1 MRPGRQW
8 PEVSIPLTIAASLFL
23 ALAIFYLDLDIPA
36 ADATATLYVA
46 VILWAYF
53 IPWLHYVYMMA
64 GLTTV
69 MTLLAGYLTTT
80 EAVAGAGH
88 INRFLII
95 TTIWI
100 TAIVVDRIQKSSG
113 SFYSAIETA
122 ADAIINTNSRGIINT
137 FNLGAQKI
145 FGYTPKEVLGKNI
158 AMLMPHPSR
167 EQHDEYISRF
177 LNTGHQHMAGQWREF
192 KAQRKDGSV
201 FPVEVS
207 VIETYQRG
215 NLMFLEI
222 IRDITGRVR
231 AEEQLSILSRAIEQ
245 SPASIIITD
254 FEGTIEYVNPKFS
267 ETSGYAQD
275 EVLGKNTR
283 ILKSGEIPS
292 EEYRSLWDTISSG
305 NEWRGLFHNQKK
317 NGELFWESAS
327 VSPIKNQD
335 GDITHFLSVKE
346 DITEQME
353 TERQLA
359 HALKLEATGQL
370 TSGIAHDFNN
380 LLTIIMGNMQLLMD
394 EKNKFARDETTEILN
409 DIYSAAKDG
418 EDLIQRLLLLLR
430 KTKPK
435 TIQFDVNQIILDLK
449 RVLGRMLGEDIRVT
463 INLNEDGDFIHADP
477 NQVESALLNLAVNSR
492 DALPNGGEFRIET
505 KHIRAESSAACAQL
519 DLKPGNYVAIV
530 VTDTGI
536 GMDQHVLEHSREPFF
551 TTKDAG
557 KGSGLGL
564 SMVHNFARQCGG
576 DVLIESS
583 PGKGTTVTVLLAESG
598 HKPEDD
604 SFEPVARFIP
614 EGHETILVVEDNK
627 NVRRFAVRSLQNL
640 GYHVLETD
648 NSNTAMEFLISEGQ
662 NIQLLFSDIV
672 IPGNKNGQELAIWL
686 LQNNPEVKAALTTGL
701 RTDSFE
707 ELRLPEGI
715 PLLRKPYSLEKLAH
729 FIREQLDL
737 DNSL

>member
-1 MRPGRQW
+1 MIPGRLK
-8 PEVSIPLTIAASLFL
+8 PEVSVPLAVAATLF
-23 ALAIFYLDLDIPA
+23 AAVAILYLDLAVPTVS
-36 ADATATLYVA
+36 ATASLYVA
-46 VILWAYF
+46 VVLWAYF
-53 IPWLHYVYMMA
+53 VPWIHYIYVMA

-69 MTLLAGYLTTT
+69 MTLMAHYLSVT
-80 EAVAGAGH
+80 EGVPGEAH

-95 TTIWI
+95 TTLWI
-100 TAIVVDRIQKSSG
+100 TATILDRIQKSSG
-113 SFYSAIETA
+113 RFYSAIETA
-122 ADAIINTNSRGIINT
+122 ADAIININSRGIINS
-137 FNLGAQKI
+137 FNLGAQKM
-145 FGYTPKEVLGKNI
+145 FGYTPREVLGKNVS
-158 AMLMPHPSR
+158 MLMPSPYR
-167 EQHDEYISRF
+167 EDHHEYISRY
-177 LNTGHQHMAGQWREF
+177 LDTGQPQIIGTWREF
-192 KAQRKDGSV
+192 KARHKDGKI
-201 FPVEVS
+201 FPVELS

-231 AEEQLSILSRAIEQ
+231 TEEQLSILSRAIEQ

-267 ETSGYAQD
+267 ETSGYTQN

-292 EEYRSLWDTISSG
+292 EEYKSLWSTISSG

-317 NGELFWESAS
+317 SGELFWESAS

-335 GDITHFLSVKE
+335 GAITHFLSVKQ

-353 TERQLA
+353 TEKQLA

-380 LLTIIMGNMQLLMD
+380 LLTIIMGNIQLLMD
-394 EKNKFARDETTEILN
+394 GKNKFTRKETAEILN
-409 DIYSAAKDG
+409 DINSAAKDG
-418 EDLIQRLLLLLR
+418 EELIQRLLLLLR

-449 RVLGRMLGEDIRVT
+449 KVLGRMLGEDIRVT
-463 INLNEDGDFIHADP
+463 INLNEDGDFIYADP

-492 DALPNGGEFRIET
+492 DAMPNGGEFRIET
-505 KHIRAESSAACAQL
+505 KHITAESPAVFTKTN
-519 DLKPGNYVAIV
+519 LKPGNYVAIV

-536 GMDQHVLEHSREPFF
+536 GMELHVLEHAREPFF

-564 SMVHNFARQCGG
+564 SMVHNFTRQCGG

-583 PGKGTTVTVLLAESG
+583 SGKGTTVTLLLAESG

-604 SFEPVARFIP
+604 RLEPAARAMP

-648 NSNTAMEFLISEGQ
+648 NSNTAMEFLNSEGQ
-662 NIQLLFSDIV
+662 NIQLLFSDVI

-686 LQNNPEVKAALTTGL
+686 LQNNPEVKVALTTGL
-701 RTDSFE
+701 RTDSSQ
-707 ELRLPEGI
+707 ELHLQEGI

-729 FIREQLDL
+729 FIREQLDTTV
-737 DNSL
+737 